1 MARLELFEVLG
12 KLFLE
17 EAFLFDLVKGPV
29 EHVLVDLVKE
39 VLLEDHKVDF
49 GSHLASCFVAV
60 AIQGCW
66 LDLAFLLSFL

>member
-1 MARLELFEVLG
+1 M
-12 KLFLE
+12 
-17 EAFLFDLVKGPV
+17 KGPV